1 MFRLYRCGIF
11 ANLWSSLIMLF
22 AKQIEFIENF
32 EKTIFEVLQKTIND
46 NDFVIKDY
54 IINKQLF
61 REGIDGTGKK
71 ITPLK
76 GKTQNGFYA
85 RLTIKLKKEK
95 GDPTDRVT
103 LRDTGEFYAH
113 IQVDA
118 FSDRFEISSNV
129 SHDKKIIERY
139 GIDVLKVTHENLS
152 EFMQKY
158 FIKNSKDHVDKT
170 SK

>member
-1 MFRLYRCGIF
+1 
-11 ANLWSSLIMLF
+11 MLF

-61 REGIDGTGKK
+61 REGIDGNNKK
-71 ITPLK
+71 LEGYKRT
-76 GKTQNGFYA
+76 TV
-85 RLTIKLKKEK
+85 KLKEAK
-95 GDPTDRVT
+95 GDPRDRTT
-103 LRDTGEFYAH
+103 LRDSGEFYTQ

-129 SHDKKIIERY
+129 SHDVFIIKKY

-158 FIKNSKDHVDKT
+158 FIKNLKDHVDKT